1 MLQTEFKELMGLKEV
16 SEEQYTQADKIYLA
30 CDLSKKVFCDLY
42 KHCSAEAVLLLDNI
56 VTLSN
61 EKNRYITQLSREN
74 TRLKGMLNNLPE
86 VALEHY
92 ASALEMSKRVSEDY
106 AGAFEEDARMFFDI
120 ASQLGGYKEV
130 VLMCLEKGYPLLKEE
145 REYISYQLNK
155 KQ

>member
-16 SEEQYTQADKIYLA
+16 SEETYTQADKIYLA

-42 KHCSAEAVLLLDNI
+42 KHCSAEAILLLDNI
-56 VTLSN
+56 VDILK
-61 EKNRYITQLSREN
+61 EARAYQQKLHAECEALREEN
-74 TRLKGMLNNLPE
+74 KPMAET
-86 VALEHY
+86 ALEHY
-92 ASALEMSKRVSEDY
+92 NSALEISKSVSEDY

-145 REYISYQLNK
+145 REYIYYKLNK
-155 KQ
+155 K

>member
-16 SEEQYTQADKIYLA
+16 SEETYTQADKIYLA

-42 KHCSAEAVLLLDNI
+42 KHCSAEAILLLDNI
-56 VTLSN
+56 VDILK
-61 EKNRYITQLSREN
+61 EARAYQQKLHAECEALREDN
-74 TRLKGMLNNLPE
+74 KPMEET
-86 VALEHY
+86 ALEHY
-92 ASALEMSKRVSEDY
+92 NSAMELSKRVSEDY

-145 REYISYQLNK
+145 REYIYYKLNK
-155 KQ
+155 K